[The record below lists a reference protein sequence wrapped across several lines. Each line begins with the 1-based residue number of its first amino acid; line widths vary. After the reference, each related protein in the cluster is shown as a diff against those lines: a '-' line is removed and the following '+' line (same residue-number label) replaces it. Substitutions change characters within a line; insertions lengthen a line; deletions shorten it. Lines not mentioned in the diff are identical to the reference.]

1 MSDIKFACPYCS
13 QHITCDAQYGDAR
26 IDCPACGNEM
36 VVPRLSAG
44 DSAHPAMLVVASRPG
59 PKRPSSSLSP
69 TIRPMTEGEWAEQLG
84 KSGESDKT
92 APLWALSLVA
102 ALIVGFVL
110 KVNQAGIWPI
120 LICLVAGTALS
131 AFLMMKDLRSTA
143 AYSVLKGLSIV
154 LALCVFIPVIAIGIL
169 FIGCMGCH

>member
-13 QHITCDAQYGDAR
+13 QHITCDPQYGDAI

-36 VVPRLSAG
+36 VVPRLTAG
-44 DSAHPAMLVVASRPG
+44 DSPHPTMLVVASRPG
-59 PKRPSSSLSP
+59 PKRPPISSGP
-69 TIRPMTEGEWAEQLG
+69 TLRAMSEREWAEHLG
-84 KSGESDKT
+84 KSGELDKT
-92 APLWALSLVA
+92 APLWMLSLVA
-102 ALIVGFVL
+102 ALIIGFVL
-110 KVNQAGIWPI
+110 KVNGAGIWPI
-120 LICLVAGTALS
+120 TVCLLAGTAIS
-131 AFLMMKDLRSTA
+131 AFLMFKDLRSSA